1 VDQSQT
7 PYANDLEVV
16 ISAAKEAAAAIRDL
30 YDRSAAESYIKGDG
44 SPVTDADLASDKI
57 IRRHLAEAFPT
68 DAILTEEGVDDQE
81 RLTAERCWVVDPIDG
96 TQQFIDRTGNFD
108 VLIAL
113 VVDHRPVAGLL
124 LQPTTGTL
132 LSATQGGGAW
142 VERDGIRRPLRFGPA
157 PSAPRLVTSIWL
169 GAPENLPFLDRLTA
183 RMGSPAASVSTL
195 GITART
201 FIPPE
206 NEFDVLI
213 GLNVHGKETMAW
225 EWDFA
230 AADIVVHEGG
240 GIVTDIDG
248 NLHRYNKPIPRN
260 VNGIVFAVDRPS
272 HAATLNAIAAER
284 AAVP

>member
-1 VDQSQT
+1 VEQSQL
-7 PYANDLEVV
+7 PYANDLE
-16 ISAAKEAAAAIRDL
+16 IAITAAKEAAAAIRDL
-30 YDRSAAESYIKGDG
+30 YDRSAAETYIKGDG

-57 IRRHLAEAFPT
+57 IRRHLAEAFPN

-113 VVDHRPVAGLL
+113 VIDHRPVAGLL

-142 VERDGIRRPLRFGPA
+142 VERDGICRPLRFGPA
-157 PSAPRLVTSIWL
+157 PAAPRLVTSIWL
-169 GAPENLPFLDRLTA
+169 GAPENLPFLDRLTT
-183 RMGSPAASVSTL
+183 RMGSPAARVSTL
-195 GITART
+195 GITVRT
-201 FIPPE
+201 FVPPN

-213 GLNVHGKETMAW
+213 GLDVNGKETMAW

-240 GIVTDIDG
+240 GVVTDIDG

-260 VNGIVFAVDRPS
+260 ANGIVFAVDPAS

-284 AAVP
+284 AENH

>member
-1 VDQSQT
+1 VEQSQT
-7 PYANDLEVV
+7 QYANDLE
-16 ISAAKEAAAAIRDL
+16 IAIAAAREAAAAIRDL

-57 IRRHLAEAFPT
+57 IRRHLTEAFPN
-68 DAILTEEGVDDQE
+68 DAILTEEGVDDPE

-113 VVDHRPVAGLL
+113 VVDRRPVAGLL

-142 VERDGIRRPLRFGPA
+142 VERGGIRRPLRFGPA
-157 PSAPRLVTSIWL
+157 PASPRLVTSIWL
-169 GAPENLPFLDRLTA
+169 GAPENLPFLDRLTT
-183 RMGSPAASVSTL
+183 RMRSPSAKVSTL
-195 GITART
+195 GITVRT
-201 FIPPE
+201 FIPPD

-213 GLNVHGKETMAW
+213 GVDVNGKETMAW

-240 GIVTDIDG
+240 GVVTDIDG
-248 NLHRYNKPIPRN
+248 NPHLYNKPIARN
-260 VNGIVFAVDRPS
+260 ANGIVFAVDPAS

-284 AAVP
+284 AGSS